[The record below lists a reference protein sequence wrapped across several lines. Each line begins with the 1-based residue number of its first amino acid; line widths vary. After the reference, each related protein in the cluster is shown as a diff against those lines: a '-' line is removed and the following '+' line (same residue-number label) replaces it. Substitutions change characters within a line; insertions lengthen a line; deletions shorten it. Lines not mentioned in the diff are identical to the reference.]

1 MQKNKKLLLTA
12 AVSAAVFV
20 GGISPVVPGGVSM
33 VYAASMPS
41 TYTKDGVTYEYDHQS
56 GLMGIYYNIN
66 KKRYALVTYSDDTYA
81 TVASSMTGTYTDDS
95 KNIAGALSM
104 YDDTFDQEVSTT
116 GAVVSGGS
124 NNISIGQGTMVS
136 GGTNNIAIGEMTR
149 DRGIIRITKAHST
162 VFGGKGNT
170 ASGENS
176 SVSGG
181 ENNTAN
187 SKSSSVFG
195 GSYNTASGT
204 DSLVSGGQYNTA
216 KIDYSSVFG
225 GMNNTASGQWSSA
238 FGGWKNTASGE
249 NSSVSGGENNTANVQ
264 YSSVFG
270 GSDNN
275 ASGQYSSVFG
285 GKNNIVVQNG
295 ARASIMGGQI
305 DPDISDE
312 ERILYIKEK
321 QYADKQYSTALGG
334 ENSVVGG
341 YYSTAVAGGSTGYKA
356 DNSLAAGS
364 QSVVTVA
371 NGTAIGYQA
380 TTNKDGT
387 IAFGHDAGDVSGYTV
402 TWEKDSNGN
411 IKYEYRPTITEN
423 TYSSAYYN
431 RLVKIA
437 DGIDAHDA
445 VTVGQLNK
453 AVANAGGGVAYTAGS
468 DIDISSANAISVK
481 KAGAIAS
488 GNTGLVT
495 GGTVYS
501 TTNALNTQITAT
513 SQAVE
518 SLSDKISTYGKT
530 ISSIST
536 SVTNTLSS
544 MKNTQANFV
553 DTSLSNISSDGKD
566 VIKQVV
572 KDVLAANT
580 ASTTSSTASA
590 KTANL
595 LKASFVAAPMRA
607 AANLTAGDHVD
618 ISGNTIS
625 VKADGTVASG
635 NAGLVTGGTV
645 YDAVKGKA
653 DKSYVDEGLAKK
665 ADISYVDQ
673 GLSQKVNV
681 SDFTPVKQQ
690 VETNTSDISALK
702 TGKADADGSNINVG
716 SFTAKLNTGKVE
728 KGNTGLVSGGAVY
741 DSLQTKADV
750 GYVNTIGLALDSEIK
765 GTAQG
770 LHNEIQDMGNR
781 LTKDINRV
789 GAGSA
794 ALAALH
800 PQDFN
805 PDDKWDFAVGY
816 GHYKNVNASAVGAFY
831 RPNAGTTVSLA
842 ATIGNGDPQVSAGVS
857 FKIGMGK
864 NVEKV
869 VITKDKYDAQQR
881 ENQEMKA
888 EIEELKQAI
897 MKMQAK

>member
-12 AVSAAVFV
+12 AVSAALLIGANEMANAYTYSGVTSIVDKVAEDTNGFVAQNSSNLTSTSDFSPDTGYKDPDTTKQVATGTKTINHTDSFTYKSINFYQDADEGGELRGYPADVSSIDANTMQRLTLVVSYLESGNLDSNGLKLADKTGTSGAYQTYTFIDSNGYEYVIKFAGAGGQGNWLQEGEETVTSQRTYTTQETIYTTKTVPGAWHNTGDASITINNSKVTGQKNSATTKAVNVANNSTLNVSGNVDYGSLSVANSNITV
-20 GGISPVVPGGVSM
+20 GGNASIASGGL
-33 VYAASMPS
+33 
-41 TYTKDGVTYEYDHQS
+41 K
-56 GLMGIYYNIN
+56 
-66 KKRYALVTYSDDTYA
+66 
-81 TVASSMTGTYTDDS
+81 
-95 KNIAGALSM
+95 
-104 YDDTFDQEVSTT
+104 TT
-116 GAVVSGGS
+116 GASKVDVSNGTLTIGSGAVNIAKGGILKAKVLKAAATGTETS
-124 NNISIGQGTMVS
+124 VIGSSTNIQGTLTVA
-136 GGTNNIAIGEMTR
+136 GQVKGVTAGTASTDAVNKGQLDSAVNTLT
-149 DRGIIRITKAHST
+149 TKISQ
-162 VFGGKGNT
+162 GGKT
-170 ASGENS
+170 
-176 SVSGG
+176 
-181 ENNTAN
+181 
-187 SKSSSVFG
+187 
-195 GSYNTASGT
+195 
-204 DSLVSGGQYNTA
+204 
-216 KIDYSSVFG
+216 
-225 GMNNTASGQWSSA
+225 
-238 FGGWKNTASGE
+238 
-249 NSSVSGGENNTANVQ
+249 
-264 YSSVFG
+264 
-270 GSDNN
+270 
-275 ASGQYSSVFG
+275 
-285 GKNNIVVQNG
+285 
-295 ARASIMGGQI
+295 
-305 DPDISDE
+305 
-312 ERILYIKEK
+312 
-321 QYADKQYSTALGG
+321 
-334 ENSVVGG
+334 
-341 YYSTAVAGGSTGYKA
+341 
-356 DNSLAAGS
+356 
-364 QSVVTVA
+364 
-371 NGTAIGYQA
+371 
-380 TTNKDGT
+380 
-387 IAFGHDAGDVSGYTV
+387 
-402 TWEKDSNGN
+402 
-411 IKYEYRPTITEN
+411 
-423 TYSSAYYN
+423 
-431 RLVKIA
+431 
-437 DGIDAHDA
+437 
-445 VTVGQLNK
+445 
-453 AVANAGGGVAYTAGS
+453 YTAGS

-481 KAGAIAS
+481 KAGLIAS

-580 ASTTSSTASA
+580 ASTTSSTTSA

-595 LKASFVAAPMRA
+595 LKVSFVAAPMRA

-625 VKADGTVASG
+625 VKADGIVASG
-635 NAGLVTGGTV
+635 NTGLITGGAV
-645 YDAVKGKA
+645 YDAVKDKA
-653 DKSYVDEGLAKK
+653 NKSYVDEGFAKK
-665 ADISYVDQ
+665 ADIFYVDQ

-728 KGNTGLVSGGAVY
+728 KGNTGLVSGGTVY

-750 GYVNTIGLALDSEIK
+750 GYVNTMGLALDSEIK
-765 GTAQG
+765 GTAQE

-794 ALAALH
+794 ALVALH

-816 GHYKNVNASAVGAFY
+816 GHYKNANASAVGAFY

-842 ATIGNGDPQVSAGVS
+842 ATIGNGDPQISAGVS

-869 VITKDKYDAQQR
+869 VITKDKYDAQQK
-881 ENQEMKA
+881 ENQEMRQKNNEMEKA
-888 EIEELKQAI
+888 LINQEKEIEALKQAI
-897 MKMQAK
+897 REMQTK

>member
-1 MQKNKKLLLTA
+1 MRKNKKLFLTA
-12 AVSAAVFV
+12 AVSAALLFGGYEVSNAYTYSGTTATVDKVAEDENDLVVINKSNIICTNSQNPKRIKTEVLKTGRKYAVIPDTDFIYIDVYGDGGRDSGVPDASNHYTVSQANKEYESTGIHFVQKDANTIIAYLDKDTQWILGGEDATIEDMRNHLVLEDPSYDEIVLLGDYKQLQDEESLKQTIINSAAIDISNNSQLLSNGSISTGVSTTVTKNSSLTAKEDFTTPTLTVADSNVTV
-20 GGISPVVPGGVSM
+20 GG
-33 VYAASMPS
+33 
-41 TYTKDGVTYEYDHQS
+41 
-56 GLMGIYYNIN
+56 N
-66 KKRYALVTYSDDTYA
+66 A
-81 TVASSMTGTYTDDS
+81 TVASGGLKTTGTS
-95 KNIAGALSM
+95 KVDVSNGTLTVGNGAVNIAKGGILKAKVLKAAATGTETS
-104 YDDTFDQEVSTT
+104 VIGSST
-116 GAVVSGGS
+116 
-124 NNISIGQGTMVS
+124 NIQGTLTVA
-136 GGTNNIAIGEMTR
+136 GQVKGVTAGTASTDAVNKGQLDSAVNTLT
-149 DRGIIRITKAHST
+149 TKISQ
-162 VFGGKGNT
+162 GGKT
-170 ASGENS
+170 
-176 SVSGG
+176 
-181 ENNTAN
+181 
-187 SKSSSVFG
+187 
-195 GSYNTASGT
+195 
-204 DSLVSGGQYNTA
+204 
-216 KIDYSSVFG
+216 
-225 GMNNTASGQWSSA
+225 
-238 FGGWKNTASGE
+238 
-249 NSSVSGGENNTANVQ
+249 
-264 YSSVFG
+264 
-270 GSDNN
+270 
-275 ASGQYSSVFG
+275 
-285 GKNNIVVQNG
+285 
-295 ARASIMGGQI
+295 
-305 DPDISDE
+305 
-312 ERILYIKEK
+312 
-321 QYADKQYSTALGG
+321 
-334 ENSVVGG
+334 
-341 YYSTAVAGGSTGYKA
+341 
-356 DNSLAAGS
+356 
-364 QSVVTVA
+364 
-371 NGTAIGYQA
+371 
-380 TTNKDGT
+380 
-387 IAFGHDAGDVSGYTV
+387 
-402 TWEKDSNGN
+402 
-411 IKYEYRPTITEN
+411 
-423 TYSSAYYN
+423 
-431 RLVKIA
+431 
-437 DGIDAHDA
+437 
-445 VTVGQLNK
+445 
-453 AVANAGGGVAYTAGS
+453 YTAGS
-468 DIDISSANAISVK
+468 DINISSANAISVK
-481 KAGAIAS
+481 KAGLIAS

-580 ASTTSSTASA
+580 ISTTSSTASA

-607 AANLTAGDHVD
+607 AANLTAGDYVD

-625 VKADGTVASG
+625 VKVDGTVASG
-635 NAGLVTGGTV
+635 DTGLVTGGAV
-645 YDAVKGKA
+645 YDAIKDKA

-716 SFTAKLNTGKVE
+716 SFTSKLNTGKVE
-728 KGNTGLVSGGAVY
+728 KGNTGLVSGGTVY

-750 GYVNTIGLALDSEIK
+750 GYVNTMGMALDSEIK

-816 GHYKNVNASAVGAFY
+816 GHYKNANASAVGAFY

-869 VITKDKYDAQQR
+869 MVNKDDYDKLNQKV
-881 ENQEMKA
+881 ENQDK
-888 EIEELKQAI
+888 EINEQKNEILMLKEQVEKLTQAVN
-897 MKMQAK
+897 K

>member
-12 AVSAAVFV
+12 AVSAALLFGGYGVSNAYTYSGATTTVDKIAEDTNDLVITGKSNITGTSSQNPQKVQITQTVVDGEAKTYSVTGKIYEFQYYTQFALTSGMPTYFEVDLNNLPTSIPTSIANELTTLLYNIDNSAKDWNGSNFSKGLGEIKDSANSQLELFNKKYHTNITLSYRGTGNPVRTEIYGVIKDKGISGVFKKFNFSYNGTSWVSNINTEPLYSGEGYIGGAKNTSNVSITYSLPETIETTKNLGAAAITISNTSALTGQSDITSGVSTTVTGNSSLTAKGNFTTPTLTVADSNVTV
-20 GGISPVVPGGVSM
+20 GG
-33 VYAASMPS
+33 
-41 TYTKDGVTYEYDHQS
+41 
-56 GLMGIYYNIN
+56 N
-66 KKRYALVTYSDDTYA
+66 A
-81 TVASSMTGTYTDDS
+81 TVASGGLKTTGSSKVDVSNGTLTVGNGAVNIAKGGILKAKVLKAAATGTETS
-95 KNIAGALSM
+95 VIGSSTNI
-104 YDDTFDQEVSTT
+104 
-116 GAVVSGGS
+116 
-124 NNISIGQGTMVS
+124 QGTLTVA
-136 GGTNNIAIGEMTR
+136 GQVKGVTAGTASTDAVNKGQLDSAVNTLT
-149 DRGIIRITKAHST
+149 TKISQ
-162 VFGGKGNT
+162 GGKT
-170 ASGENS
+170 
-176 SVSGG
+176 
-181 ENNTAN
+181 
-187 SKSSSVFG
+187 
-195 GSYNTASGT
+195 
-204 DSLVSGGQYNTA
+204 
-216 KIDYSSVFG
+216 
-225 GMNNTASGQWSSA
+225 
-238 FGGWKNTASGE
+238 
-249 NSSVSGGENNTANVQ
+249 
-264 YSSVFG
+264 
-270 GSDNN
+270 
-275 ASGQYSSVFG
+275 
-285 GKNNIVVQNG
+285 
-295 ARASIMGGQI
+295 
-305 DPDISDE
+305 
-312 ERILYIKEK
+312 
-321 QYADKQYSTALGG
+321 
-334 ENSVVGG
+334 
-341 YYSTAVAGGSTGYKA
+341 
-356 DNSLAAGS
+356 
-364 QSVVTVA
+364 
-371 NGTAIGYQA
+371 
-380 TTNKDGT
+380 
-387 IAFGHDAGDVSGYTV
+387 
-402 TWEKDSNGN
+402 
-411 IKYEYRPTITEN
+411 
-423 TYSSAYYN
+423 
-431 RLVKIA
+431 
-437 DGIDAHDA
+437 
-445 VTVGQLNK
+445 
-453 AVANAGGGVAYTAGS
+453 YTAGS

-481 KAGAIAS
+481 KAGLIAS

-590 KTANL
+590 RTTNL

-625 VKADGTVASG
+625 VKTDGTVASG
-635 NAGLVTGGTV
+635 NTGLVTGGVV
-645 YDAVKGKA
+645 YDAIKDKA
-653 DKSYVDEGLAKK
+653 DKFYVDTGLARK

-716 SFTAKLNTGKVE
+716 SFTTKLNTGKVE
-728 KGNTGLVSGGAVY
+728 KGNTGLVSGGTVY
-741 DSLQTKADV
+741 DSLQSKADI
-750 GYVNTIGLALDSEIK
+750 GYVNTMGMVLDSEIK

-816 GHYKNVNASAVGAFY
+816 GHYKNANASAVGAFY

-869 VITKDKYDAQQR
+869 VITKDKYDAQQK
-881 ENQEMKA
+881 ENQEMRQ
-888 EIEELKQAI
+888 EIEALKQAI
-897 MKMQAK
+897 MEMKAK

>member
-1 MQKNKKLLLTA
+1 
-12 AVSAAVFV
+12 
-20 GGISPVVPGGVSM
+20 M
-33 VYAASMPS
+33 V
-41 TYTKDGVTYEYDHQS
+41 
-56 GLMGIYYNIN
+56 L
-66 KKRYALVTYSDDTYA
+66 
-81 TVASSMTGTYTDDS
+81 
-95 KNIAGALSM
+95 
-104 YDDTFDQEVSTT
+104 
-116 GAVVSGGS
+116 
-124 NNISIGQGTMVS
+124 SIGNKADKSYVDQQI
-136 GGTNNIAIGEMTR
+136 TNVTN
-149 DRGIIRITKAHST
+149 RI
-162 VFGGKGNT
+162 
-170 ASGENS
+170 NS
-176 SVSGG
+176 V
-181 ENNTAN
+181 T
-187 SKSSSVFG
+187 
-195 GSYNTASGT
+195 
-204 DSLVSGGQYNTA
+204 
-216 KIDYSSVFG
+216 
-225 GMNNTASGQWSSA
+225 
-238 FGGWKNTASGE
+238 
-249 NSSVSGGENNTANVQ
+249 
-264 YSSVFG
+264 
-270 GSDNN
+270 
-275 ASGQYSSVFG
+275 G
-285 GKNNIVVQNG
+285 GKN
-295 ARASIMGGQI
+295 
-305 DPDISDE
+305 
-312 ERILYIKEK
+312 
-321 QYADKQYSTALGG
+321 
-334 ENSVVGG
+334 
-341 YYSTAVAGGSTGYKA
+341 
-356 DNSLAAGS
+356 
-364 QSVVTVA
+364 
-371 NGTAIGYQA
+371 
-380 TTNKDGT
+380 
-387 IAFGHDAGDVSGYTV
+387 
-402 TWEKDSNGN
+402 
-411 IKYEYRPTITEN
+411 
-423 TYSSAYYN
+423 
-431 RLVKIA
+431 
-437 DGIDAHDA
+437 
-445 VTVGQLNK
+445 
-453 AVANAGGGVAYTAGS
+453 YTAGT

-481 KAGAIAS
+481 KAGLIAS

-607 AANLTAGDHVD
+607 AANLTAGDHVN

-635 NAGLVTGGTV
+635 NTGLVTGGAV

-653 DKSYVDEGLAKK
+653 DKSYVDESLAKK

-716 SFTAKLNTGKVE
+716 SYTTKLNTGKVE
-728 KGNTGLVSGGAVY
+728 KGNTGLVSGGTVY

-750 GYVNTIGLALDSEIK
+750 GYVNTMGLALDSEIK

-816 GHYKNVNASAVGAFY
+816 GHYKNANASAVGAFY

-881 ENQEMKA
+881 ENQEMKQKNNEMEKA
-888 EIEELKQAI
+888 LINQEKEIEALKQAI
-897 MKMQAK
+897 REMQTK

>member
-1 MQKNKKLLLTA
+1 MQKNKRLLLTA
-12 AVSAAVFV
+12 AVSAALLFSGYGVSNAYTYSGVTSTVDKVAEDANDLVVTGKSNVTGTSSQNPQKVSQTQTVVNGEAKTYSVTGQSVNVGYYANYIGRPAILQVRLTNLPTSIPTSIANELINIIDNADNDAHPSFTQEQFNTLKNTINSKISVFNNKYKTSVTLETTASLTGNHTDLASLIAQKGISAAFKKFNFSYDGTNWTLSNILDSAPADGANYV
-20 GGISPVVPGGVSM
+20 GGVGNTGNTTIVYSLPETVTVTQNLGAAAITVSN
-33 VYAASMPS
+33 AS
-41 TYTKDGVTYEYDHQS
+41 TLTGQS
-56 GLMGIYYNIN
+56 DITSG
-66 KKRYALVTYSDDTYA
+66 
-81 TVASSMTGTYTDDS
+81 
-95 KNIAGALSM
+95 
-104 YDDTFDQEVSTT
+104 VSTT
-116 GAVVSGGS
+116 VTDNSSLTA
-124 NNISIGQGTMVS
+124 
-136 GGTNNIAIGEMTR
+136 
-149 DRGIIRITKAHST
+149 
-162 VFGGKGNT
+162 KGNFT
-170 ASGENS
+170 
-176 SVSGG
+176 
-181 ENNTAN
+181 TP
-187 SKSSSVFG
+187 
-195 GSYNTASGT
+195 T
-204 DSLVSGGQYNTA
+204 L
-216 KIDYSSVFG
+216 
-225 GMNNTASGQWSSA
+225 
-238 FGGWKNTASGE
+238 
-249 NSSVSGGENNTANVQ
+249 
-264 YSSVFG
+264 
-270 GSDNN
+270 
-275 ASGQYSSVFG
+275 
-285 GKNNIVVQNG
+285 
-295 ARASIMGGQI
+295 
-305 DPDISDE
+305 
-312 ERILYIKEK
+312 
-321 QYADKQYSTALGG
+321 
-334 ENSVVGG
+334 
-341 YYSTAVAGGSTGYKA
+341 
-356 DNSLAAGS
+356 
-364 QSVVTVA
+364 TVA
-371 NGTAIGYQA
+371 
-380 TTNKDGT
+380 
-387 IAFGHDAGDVSGYTV
+387 
-402 TWEKDSNGN
+402 DSN
-411 IKYEYRPTITEN
+411 
-423 TYSSAYYN
+423 
-431 RLVKIA
+431 
-437 DGIDAHDA
+437 
-445 VTVGQLNK
+445 VTVGKDATIASGGLKTTGSSKVDVSNGALTVTK
-453 AVANAGGGVAYTAGS
+453 GAVNIAKGGVLKAKVLKAAAAGTETSVIGSSTNIQGTLTVAGQVKGVTAGTATTDAVNKGQLDSAVNTLTTKISQGGKTYTAGS

-481 KAGAIAS
+481 KAGLIAS

-607 AANLTAGDHVD
+607 AANLTPGDHVD
-618 ISGNTIS
+618 ISGNTIY

-635 NAGLVTGGTV
+635 NTGLVTGGAV
-645 YDAVKGKA
+645 YNAVKDKA

-673 GLSQKVNV
+673 GLSQKVNL

-728 KGNTGLVSGGAVY
+728 KGNTGLVSGGTVY

-750 GYVNTIGLALDSEIK
+750 GYVNTMGLALDSEIK
-765 GTAQG
+765 GTARG

-816 GHYKNVNASAVGAFY
+816 GHYKNANASAVGAFY

-869 VITKDKYDAQQR
+869 MVNKDDYDKLNRKVESQAE
-881 ENQEMKA
+881 ENQEMKEA
-888 EIEELKQAI
+888 MADQNKKIQELEEAVKKLSTK
-897 MKMQAK
+897 

>member
-1 MQKNKKLLLTA
+1 MQKNKRLLLTA
-12 AVSAAVFV
+12 AVSAALFV
-20 GGISPVVPGGVSM
+20 GGFSPSF
-33 VYAASMPS
+33 A
-41 TYTKDGVTYEYDHQS
+41 DG
-56 GLMGIYYNIN
+56 
-66 KKRYALVTYSDDTYA
+66 
-81 TVASSMTGTYTDDS
+81 TVL
-95 KNIAGALSM
+95 AGRS
-104 YDDTFDQEVSTT
+104 
-116 GAVVSGGS
+116 
-124 NNISIGQGTMVS
+124 
-136 GGTNNIAIGEMTR
+136 
-149 DRGIIRITKAHST
+149 
-162 VFGGKGNT
+162 NT

-181 ENNTAN
+181 IW
-187 SKSSSVFG
+187 
-195 GSYNTASGT
+195 NTASGQG
-204 DSLVSGGQYNTA
+204 SSVSGGYTNGA
-216 KIDYSSVFG
+216 SGERSSVSG
-225 GMNNTASGQWSSA
+225 GEYNAASGEGSSVSGGDNNTASGYHSSVS
-238 FGGWKNTASGE
+238 GGWKNTASGYGSSISGGE
-249 NSSVSGGENNTANVQ
+249 GNTASGDYSFVSGGDNNTANGEWSSVSGGFENTASG
-264 YSSVFG
+264 YHSSAFG
-270 GSDNN
+270 GRDSVVQ
-275 ASGQYSSVFG
+275 GQYS
-285 GKNNIVVQNG
+285 
-295 ARASIMGGQI
+295 
-305 DPDISDE
+305 
-312 ERILYIKEK
+312 
-321 QYADKQYSTALGG
+321 
-334 ENSVVGG
+334 VG
-341 YYSTAVAGGSTGYKA
+341 VAGGSTGA
-356 DNSLAAGS
+356 NARSGLAAGK

-387 IAFGHDAGDVSGYTV
+387 IAFGHDNGDVSGYTV
-402 TWEKDSNGN
+402 TWQQRTDTDSSGN
-411 IKYEYRPTITEN
+411 IVKNPDGTTNDYTQNPTITEN
-423 TYSSAYYN
+423 TYTSAYYN

-445 VTVGQLNK
+445 VTVEQLNK
-453 AVANAGGGVAYTAGS
+453 AVANAGGSATYTAGS
-468 DIDISSANAISVK
+468 DIDISSDNAISVK

-590 KTANL
+590 KAANL

-625 VKADGTVASG
+625 VKADGTVVSG
-635 NAGLVTGGTV
+635 DTGLVTGGTV
-645 YDAVKGKA
+645 YEAVKDKA

-702 TGKADADGSNINVG
+702 TGKADADGSNINVA

-728 KGNTGLVSGGAVY
+728 KGNTGLVSGGTIY

-750 GYVNTIGLALDSEIK
+750 GYVNTMGLALDSEIK

-781 LTKDINRV
+781 LTKDINKV

-816 GHYKNVNASAVGAFY
+816 GHYKNANASAVGAFY
-831 RPNAGTTVSLA
+831 RPNTGTTVSLA
-842 ATIGNGDPQVSAGVS
+842 ATIGNGNPQVSAGVS

-869 VITKDKYDAQQR
+869 MVNKDDYDKLNRKVESQAV
-881 ENQEMKA
+881 ENKEMKEA
-888 EIEELKQAI
+888 MANQNKRIQELEEVVKKLILK
-897 MKMQAK
+897 K

>member
-12 AVSAAVFV
+12 AVSAALLFGGYGVSNAYTYSGTTMTVDKIAEDTNDLVITGKSNITGASSQNPQKVQLTQSTVQKTVSTSFSNYGFRYTLLV
-20 GGISPVVPGGVSM
+20 DHGELTPIYGGITFNLPDPTSVSSE
-33 VYAASMPS
+33 YGTKIANAL
-41 TYTKDGVTYEYDHQS
+41 TKD
-56 GLMGIYYNIN
+56 INNIIAKSQTTN
-66 KKRYALVTYSDDTYA
+66 YGYWTTFDFPETKKLIPGFQMNHDAYGGYPARPANIPCVIKFKNNTWTLSVESKYA
-81 TVASSMTGTYTDDS
+81 
-95 KNIAGALSM
+95 KIAGSDAIKGESVNGLKAVDSAIE
-104 YDDTFDQEVSTT
+104 TKIKNL
-116 GAVVSGGS
+116 GAA
-124 NNISIGQGTMVS
+124 
-136 GGTNNIAIGEMTR
+136 AI
-149 DRGIIRITKAHST
+149 T
-162 VFGGKGNT
+162 VT
-170 ASGENS
+170 
-176 SVSGG
+176 
-181 ENNTAN
+181 
-187 SKSSSVFG
+187 
-195 GSYNTASGT
+195 
-204 DSLVSGGQYNTA
+204 
-216 KIDYSSVFG
+216 
-225 GMNNTASGQWSSA
+225 
-238 FGGWKNTASGE
+238 
-249 NSSVSGGENNTANVQ
+249 
-264 YSSVFG
+264 
-270 GSDNN
+270 N
-275 ASGQYSSVFG
+275 ASALTGQS
-285 GKNNIVVQNG
+285 NITSGV
-295 ARASIMGGQI
+295 
-305 DPDISDE
+305 
-312 ERILYIKEK
+312 
-321 QYADKQYSTALGG
+321 
-334 ENSVVGG
+334 
-341 YYSTAVAGGSTGYKA
+341 STAVIG
-356 DNSLAAGS
+356 NSSL
-364 QSVVTVA
+364 
-371 NGTAIGYQA
+371 TAKGNF
-380 TTNKDGT
+380 TTPT
-387 IAFGHDAGDVSGYTV
+387 LTV
-402 TWEKDSNGN
+402 TDSN
-411 IKYEYRPTITEN
+411 
-423 TYSSAYYN
+423 
-431 RLVKIA
+431 
-437 DGIDAHDA
+437 
-445 VTVGQLNK
+445 VTVGGNASIASGGLKTTGNSKVDVSNGTLTVGNGTVNIAKGGILKAKVLKAAATGTETSVIGSSTNIQGTLTVAGQVKGVTAGTASTDAVNKGQLDS
-453 AVANAGGGVAYTAGS
+453 AVNTLTTKISQGGKTYSAGS

-481 KAGAIAS
+481 KAGLITS

-553 DTSLSNISSDGKD
+553 DTSLSNISNDGKD

-635 NAGLVTGGTV
+635 NTGLVTGGAV
-645 YDAVKGKA
+645 YDAVKDKA

-690 VETNTSDISALK
+690 LETNTTDISALK
-702 TGKADADGSNINVG
+702 TGKADVDGSNINVD
-716 SFTAKLNTGKVE
+716 SYTTKLNTGKVE
-728 KGNTGLVSGGAVY
+728 KGNTGLVSGGTVY

-750 GYVNTIGLALDSEIK
+750 GYVNTMGLALDSEIK

-816 GHYKNVNASAVGAFY
+816 GHYKNANASAVGAFY

-842 ATIGNGDPQVSAGVS
+842 TTIGNGDPQVSAGVS

-869 VITKDKYDAQQR
+869 VITKDKYDAQQK
-881 ENQEMKA
+881 ENQEMRQ
-888 EIEELKQAI
+888 EIEALKQAI
-897 MKMQAK
+897 MEMKAK

>member
-1 MQKNKKLLLTA
+1 M
-12 AVSAAVFV
+12 
-20 GGISPVVPGGVSM
+20 GGQTDRTSGEKGK
-33 VYAASMPS
+33 PS
-41 TYTKDGVTYEYDHQS
+41 G
-56 GLMGIYYNIN
+56 
-66 KKRYALVTYSDDTYA
+66 
-81 TVASSMTGTYTDDS
+81 
-95 KNIAGALSM
+95 
-104 YDDTFDQEVSTT
+104 
-116 GAVVSGGS
+116 
-124 NNISIGQGTMVS
+124 
-136 GGTNNIAIGEMTR
+136 
-149 DRGIIRITKAHST
+149 
-162 VFGGKGNT
+162 
-170 ASGENS
+170 ASGEIRNIGNDDDDEEIKGSQFAKSNPFFDEEDGFDIMSVAATSTS
-176 SVSGG
+176 STSNTVTVNYDETAAYSGIFGG
-181 ENNTAN
+181 ENNVILSNFT
-187 SKSSSVFG
+187 
-195 GSYNTASGT
+195 
-204 DSLVSGGQYNTA
+204 
-216 KIDYSSVFG
+216 
-225 GMNNTASGQWSSA
+225 
-238 FGGWKNTASGE
+238 
-249 NSSVSGGENNTANVQ
+249 
-264 YSSVFG
+264 
-270 GSDNN
+270 SD
-275 ASGQYSSVFG
+275 AYG
-285 GKNNIVVQNG
+285 GKNSV
-295 ARASIMGGQI
+295 
-305 DPDISDE
+305 
-312 ERILYIKEK
+312 ILGN
-321 QYADKQYSTALGG
+321 YSTGM
-334 ENSVVGG
+334 
-341 YYSTAVAGGSTGYKA
+341 AGGSSGVDA
-356 DNSLAAGS
+356 ENGLAAGN
-364 QSVVTVA
+364 QAVVTIA

-387 IAFGHDAGDVSGYTV
+387 IAFGHDSGDVSGYTV
-402 TWEKDSNGN
+402 TWQQRTDKDSSGN
-411 IKYEYRPTITEN
+411 IIKNADGTTNDYTLTPTITEN

-453 AVANAGGGVAYTAGS
+453 AVANAGSGAAYTAGS
-468 DIDISSANAISVK
+468 DIDISSDNAISVK

-553 DTSLSNISSDGKD
+553 DTSLSNISSDGRD
-566 VIKQVV
+566 IIKQVV

-590 KTANL
+590 KATNL
-595 LKASFVAAPMRA
+595 LKASFMAAPMRA
-607 AANLTAGDHVD
+607 AANLTPGDHVD

-635 NAGLVTGGTV
+635 NTGLVTGGTV
-645 YDAVKGKA
+645 YDAVKDKA

-690 VETNTSDISALK
+690 VEANTSDISTLK

-728 KGNTGLVSGGAVY
+728 KGNTGLVSGGTVY

-750 GYVNTIGLALDSEIK
+750 GYVNTMGLALDSEIK

-770 LHNEIQDMGNR
+770 LHNEIQNMGNR

-816 GHYKNVNASAVGAFY
+816 GHYKNANASAVGAFY

-869 VITKDKYDAQQR
+869 VITKDKYDAQQK
-881 ENQEMKA
+881 ENQEMRQKNNEMEKA
-888 EIEELKQAI
+888 LINQEKEIEALKQAI
-897 MKMQAK
+897 REMQTK

>member
-1 MQKNKKLLLTA
+1 MRKNKKLLLTA
-12 AVSAAVFV
+12 AVSAALFV
-20 GGISPVVPGGVSM
+20 GGLSPTLASGTVYGG
-33 VYAASMPS
+33 
-41 TYTKDGVTYEYDHQS
+41 
-56 GLMGIYYNIN
+56 
-66 KKRYALVTYSDDTYA
+66 RY
-81 TVASSMTGTYTDDS
+81 
-95 KNIAGALSM
+95 
-104 YDDTFDQEVSTT
+104 
-116 GAVVSGGS
+116 
-124 NNISIGQGTMVS
+124 
-136 GGTNNIAIGEMTR
+136 
-149 DRGIIRITKAHST
+149 
-162 VFGGKGNT
+162 NT
-170 ASGENS
+170 ASGDYS

-181 ENNTAN
+181 E
-187 SKSSSVFG
+187 S
-195 GSYNTASGT
+195 NTASGHG
-204 DSLVSGGQYNTA
+204 SVVSGGVDNTA
-216 KIDYSSVFG
+216 SDIYSSVFG
-225 GMNNTASGQWSSA
+225 GMFNTASGYQ
-238 FGGWKNTASGE
+238 
-249 NSSVSGGENNTANVQ
+249 SSVSGGEYNKANGEYSYVFGGWKSVVSGHN
-264 YSSVFG
+264 SSVFG
-270 GSDNN
+270 GRES
-275 ASGQYSSVFG
+275 
-285 GKNNIVVQNG
+285 VVQG
-295 ARASIMGGQI
+295 DS
-305 DPDISDE
+305 
-312 ERILYIKEK
+312 
-321 QYADKQYSTALGG
+321 STGI
-334 ENSVVGG
+334 
-341 YYSTAVAGGSTGYKA
+341 AGGSTGSSTFSA
-356 DNSLAAGS
+356 LAIGPR
-364 QSVVTVA
+364 SVVTVT

-387 IAFGHDAGDVSGYTV
+387 IAFGHDSGDVSGYTV
-402 TWEKDSNGN
+402 TWQQRTDKDSSGN
-411 IKYEYRPTITEN
+411 IIKNADGTTNDYTKDPTITEN
-423 TYSSAYYN
+423 TYTSAYYN

-445 VTVGQLNK
+445 VTVEQLNK
-453 AVANAGGGVAYTAGS
+453 AVANAGGGAAYTAGS
-468 DIDISSANAISVK
+468 DIDISSDNAISVK
-481 KAGAIAS
+481 KAGLIAS
-488 GNTGLVT
+488 GDTGLVT

-607 AANLTAGDHVD
+607 AANLTPGDNVD

-635 NAGLVTGGTV
+635 NTGLVTGGTV
-645 YDAVKGKA
+645 YDAVKDKA

-681 SDFTPVKQQ
+681 SDFTSVKQQ

-728 KGNTGLVSGGAVY
+728 KGNTGLVSGGTVY

-750 GYVNTIGLALDSEIK
+750 GYVNTMGMALDSEIK

-816 GHYKNVNASAVGAFY
+816 GHYKNANASAVGAFY

-869 VITKDKYDAQQR
+869 VITKDKYDKL
-881 ENQEMKA
+881 NQTVESQN
-888 EIEELKQAI
+888 ERIEKLEAMVQKFIASG
-897 MKMQAK
+897 K

>member
-1 MQKNKKLLLTA
+1 MQKNKKLLLIA
-12 AVSAAVFV
+12 AASATFLVGSGLTISAAVHDPSSITKRGSNTYRFNGDFV
-20 GGISPVVPGGVSM
+20 
-33 VYAASMPS
+33 
-41 TYTKDGVTYEYDHQS
+41 TKDQLIS
-56 GLMGIYYNIN
+56 L
-66 KKRYALVTYSDDTYA
+66 
-81 TVASSMTGTYTDDS
+81 
-95 KNIAGALSM
+95 LS
-104 YDDTFDQEVSTT
+104 
-116 GAVVSGGS
+116 
-124 NNISIGQGTMVS
+124 
-136 GGTNNIAIGEMTR
+136 
-149 DRGIIRITKAHST
+149 
-162 VFGGKGNT
+162 
-170 ASGENS
+170 
-176 SVSGG
+176 
-181 ENNTAN
+181 N
-187 SKSSSVFG
+187 SKF
-195 GSYNTASGT
+195 
-204 DSLVSGGQYNTA
+204 
-216 KIDYSSVFG
+216 KID
-225 GMNNTASGQWSSA
+225 T
-238 FGGWKNTASGE
+238 GWKNDEQNNNNIKEGKYGE
-249 NSSVSGGENNTANVQ
+249 TDVSFGANKRHGFDGVPTLSIDGRYIIFNDERSSSYKNNNRTHITEWNETKVYDLIPKGGYLDTELGKKADKTYIDQQITNITNKINSSTN
-264 YSSVFG
+264 
-270 GSDNN
+270 
-275 ASGQYSSVFG
+275 
-285 GKNNIVVQNG
+285 
-295 ARASIMGGQI
+295 
-305 DPDISDE
+305 
-312 ERILYIKEK
+312 EK
-321 QYADKQYSTALGG
+321 
-334 ENSVVGG
+334 
-341 YYSTAVAGGSTGYKA
+341 
-356 DNSLAAGS
+356 
-364 QSVVTVA
+364 
-371 NGTAIGYQA
+371 
-380 TTNKDGT
+380 
-387 IAFGHDAGDVSGYTV
+387 
-402 TWEKDSNGN
+402 
-411 IKYEYRPTITEN
+411 
-423 TYSSAYYN
+423 
-431 RLVKIA
+431 
-437 DGIDAHDA
+437 
-445 VTVGQLNK
+445 
-453 AVANAGGGVAYTAGS
+453 AYTAGS
-468 DIDISSANAISVK
+468 DIDISSANTISVK
-481 KAGAIAS
+481 KAGLIAS

-495 GGTVYS
+495 GGIVYS

-625 VKADGTVASG
+625 VKTDGTVASG
-635 NAGLVTGGTV
+635 NTGLVTGGVV
-645 YDAVKGKA
+645 YDAIKDKA
-653 DKSYVDEGLAKK
+653 GKSYVDEGLAKK
-665 ADISYVDQ
+665 ADISNVDQ

-728 KGNTGLVSGGAVY
+728 KGNTGLVSGGTVY

-750 GYVNTIGLALDSEIK
+750 GYVNTMGLALDSEIK

-816 GHYKNVNASAVGAFY
+816 GHYKNANASAVGAFY

-869 VITKDKYDAQQR
+869 VITKDKYDAQQK
-881 ENQEMKA
+881 ENQEMKEA
-888 EIEELKQAI
+888 LVNQSQEIEALKQAI
-897 MKMQAK
+897 REMKAK

>member
-1 MQKNKKLLLTA
+1 MRKNKKLLLTA
-12 AVSAAVFV
+12 AVSAALLFGGYEISNAYTYSGATTTVDKVAEDENDLIITSNSNITGTNDQNPNKIIKATPALYYDKTPFTWHIEEIQDVDGDIVWSGDVGPFEISKEGADAASKALSNYGYLFIYDNNDKVVYCFDASEEEDVAYVKEHYSAELKSLGWDGTVEGGWGLTTAEDPALNYTVNVYPLRDELEKPATAESKKAASITVSQNSSFMGNSNISSGISTTITGNSSLTAKGNFTTPTLTVADSNVTV
-20 GGISPVVPGGVSM
+20 GG
-33 VYAASMPS
+33 
-41 TYTKDGVTYEYDHQS
+41 
-56 GLMGIYYNIN
+56 N
-66 KKRYALVTYSDDTYA
+66 A
-81 TVASSMTGTYTDDS
+81 TVASGGLKTTGSSKVDVSNGTLTVGNGAVNIAKGGILKAKVLKAAATGTETSVIGSSTNIQGTLTVAGQVKGVTAGTATTDAVNKGQLDS
-95 KNIAGALSM
+95 A
-104 YDDTFDQEVSTT
+104 VSTLT
-116 GAVVSGGS
+116 TK
-124 NNISIGQGTMVS
+124 ISQ
-136 GGTNNIAIGEMTR
+136 
-149 DRGIIRITKAHST
+149 
-162 VFGGKGNT
+162 GGKT
-170 ASGENS
+170 
-176 SVSGG
+176 
-181 ENNTAN
+181 
-187 SKSSSVFG
+187 
-195 GSYNTASGT
+195 
-204 DSLVSGGQYNTA
+204 
-216 KIDYSSVFG
+216 
-225 GMNNTASGQWSSA
+225 
-238 FGGWKNTASGE
+238 
-249 NSSVSGGENNTANVQ
+249 
-264 YSSVFG
+264 
-270 GSDNN
+270 
-275 ASGQYSSVFG
+275 
-285 GKNNIVVQNG
+285 
-295 ARASIMGGQI
+295 
-305 DPDISDE
+305 
-312 ERILYIKEK
+312 
-321 QYADKQYSTALGG
+321 
-334 ENSVVGG
+334 
-341 YYSTAVAGGSTGYKA
+341 
-356 DNSLAAGS
+356 
-364 QSVVTVA
+364 
-371 NGTAIGYQA
+371 
-380 TTNKDGT
+380 
-387 IAFGHDAGDVSGYTV
+387 
-402 TWEKDSNGN
+402 
-411 IKYEYRPTITEN
+411 
-423 TYSSAYYN
+423 
-431 RLVKIA
+431 
-437 DGIDAHDA
+437 
-445 VTVGQLNK
+445 
-453 AVANAGGGVAYTAGS
+453 YTAGS
-468 DIDISSANAISVK
+468 DITISSANAISVK
-481 KAGAIAS
+481 KAGLIAS

-590 KTANL
+590 KAANL

-607 AANLTAGDHVD
+607 ATNLTAGDHVD

-635 NAGLVTGGTV
+635 DTGLVTGGTV
-645 YDAVKGKA
+645 YDAVKDKA

-728 KGNTGLVSGGAVY
+728 KGNTGLVSGGTVY

-750 GYVNTIGLALDSEIK
+750 GYVNTMGLALDSEIK

-805 PDDKWDFAVGY
+805 PDDKWDFAIGY
-816 GHYKNVNASAVGAFY
+816 GHYKNANASAVGAFY

-869 VITKDKYDAQQR
+869 VITKDKYDAQQK
-881 ENQEMKA
+881 ENQEMRQ
-888 EIEELKQAI
+888 EIEALKQAI
-897 MKMQAK
+897 MEMKAK

>member
-1 MQKNKKLLLTA
+1 MRKNKKLFLTA
-12 AVSAAVFV
+12 AVSAALFV
-20 GGISPVVPGGVSM
+20 GGMAPTF
-33 VYAASMPS
+33 AASMPS
-41 TYTKDGVTYEYDHQS
+41 TYTKNGVTYDHVHDS
-56 GLMGIYYNIN
+56 GLIGIYYKHAI
-66 KKRYALVTYSDDTYA
+66 KGYAVVTYTDNTYK
-81 TVASSMTGTYTDDS
+81 TVKSSVTGTYTG
-95 KNIAGALSM
+95 NAL
-104 YDDTFDQEVSTT
+104 V
-116 GAVVSGGS
+116 
-124 NNISIGQGTMVS
+124 
-136 GGTNNIAIGEMTR
+136 
-149 DRGIIRITKAHST
+149 
-162 VFGGKGNT
+162 

-181 ENNTAN
+181 EDNTACGVGSSVSGGYAN
-187 SKSSSVFG
+187 IASGDASGDYLSVSKYSSVSGGESNTASGWCSSVSGGQSNTASGTESSVSGGAINTASGDYSSVSGGNNNVASGTDSSVFGGFQNTASNESSSVFG
-195 GSYNTASGT
+195 GESNTASGW
-204 DSLVSGGQYNTA
+204 Y
-216 KIDYSSVFG
+216 
-225 GMNNTASGQWSSA
+225 SSA
-238 FGGWKNTASGE
+238 FGG
-249 NSSVSGGENNTANVQ
+249 Q
-264 YSSVFG
+264 
-270 GSDNN
+270 GS
-275 ASGQYSSVFG
+275 
-285 GKNNIVVQNG
+285 VVQG
-295 ARASIMGGQI
+295 L
-305 DPDISDE
+305 D
-312 ERILYIKEK
+312 
-321 QYADKQYSTALGG
+321 
-334 ENSVVGG
+334 SVG
-341 YYSTAVAGGSTGYKA
+341 VAGGSTGA
-356 DNSLAAGS
+356 GTNNSLAAGY
-364 QSVVTVA
+364 QSTVTVK

-402 TWEKDSNGN
+402 TWQKDSNGN
-411 IKYEYRPTITEN
+411 NDYTKDPTIAEN

-445 VTVGQLNK
+445 VTVQQLNK
-453 AVANAGGGVAYTAGS
+453 AVANAGGGSGKTYTAGS

-481 KAGAIAS
+481 KAGLIAS

-572 KDVLAANT
+572 KDVLAAKT

-590 KTANL
+590 KAANL

-635 NAGLVTGGTV
+635 DTGLVTGGTM
-645 YDAVKGKA
+645 YDAVKDKA
-653 DKSYVDEGLAKK
+653 DKSYVDEGLARK
-665 ADISYVDQ
+665 ADVSYVDQ

-690 VETNTSDISALK
+690 VETNTLDISALK

-750 GYVNTIGLALDSEIK
+750 GYVNTMGLALDSEIK
-765 GTAQG
+765 GTAQV

-816 GHYKNVNASAVGAFY
+816 GHYKNANASAVGAFY

-869 VITKDKYDAQQR
+869 VITKDKYDAQQK
-881 ENQEMKA
+881 ENQEMRQKNNEMEKA
-888 EIEELKQAI
+888 LINQEKEIEALKQAI
-897 MKMQAK
+897 REMQTK

>member
-12 AVSAAVFV
+12 AVSAALFV
-20 GGISPVVPGGVSM
+20 GGLSPTL
-33 VYAASMPS
+33 AAGKVLAGDNN
-41 TYTKDGVTYEYDHQS
+41 TAS
-56 GLMGIYYNIN
+56 GN
-66 KKRYALVTYSDDTYA
+66 YS
-81 TVASSMTGTYTDDS
+81 S
-95 KNIAGALSM
+95 
-104 YDDTFDQEVSTT
+104 
-116 GAVVSGGS
+116 VSGGQDNTAS
-124 NNISIGQGTMVS
+124 GEWSSVS
-136 GGTNNIAIGEMTR
+136 GGYDNTANWKNSSVSG
-149 DRGIIRITKAHST
+149 
-162 VFGGKGNT
+162 GGKNTASGLGSSVSGGNANTASGDLSSVSGGGINTASGLSSSVSGGWGNT
-170 ASGENS
+170 ASGEKS

-181 ENNTAN
+181 Y
-187 SKSSSVFG
+187 G
-195 GSYNTASGT
+195 NTASG
-204 DSLVSGGQYNTA
+204 
-216 KIDYSSVFG
+216 KYSSVFG
-225 GMNNTASGQWSSA
+225 G
-238 FGGWKNTASGE
+238 E
-249 NSSVSGGENNTANVQ
+249 YNVAYDKIEEEGTPMGIVQ
-264 YSSVFG
+264 LGKVSSVFG
-270 GSDNN
+270 GEYNVAYGYFTSI
-275 ASGQYSSVFG
+275 FG
-285 GKNNIVVQNG
+285 GQ
-295 ARASIMGGQI
+295 
-305 DPDISDE
+305 
-312 ERILYIKEK
+312 
-321 QYADKQYSTALGG
+321 
-334 ENSVVGG
+334 NSVVQGI
-341 YYSTAVAGGSTGYKA
+341 YSTGVAGGSTGA
-356 DNSLAAGS
+356 NARSGLAAGK

-387 IAFGHDAGDVSGYTV
+387 IAFGHDNGDVSGYTV
-402 TWEKDSNGN
+402 TWQQRTDTDSSGN
-411 IKYEYRPTITEN
+411 IVKNPDGTTNDYTQNPTITEN
-423 TYSSAYYN
+423 TYTSAYYN

-445 VTVGQLNK
+445 VTVEQLNK
-453 AVANAGGGVAYTAGS
+453 AVANAGSGAAYTAGS
-468 DIDISSANAISVK
+468 DIDISSDNAISVK

-553 DTSLSNISSDGKD
+553 DTSLSNISSDGRD

-590 KTANL
+590 KATNL
-595 LKASFVAAPMRA
+595 LKASFMAAPMRA
-607 AANLTAGDHVD
+607 AANLTPGDHVD

-635 NAGLVTGGTV
+635 NTGLVTGGVV
-645 YDAVKGKA
+645 YDAVKDKA
-653 DKSYVDEGLAKK
+653 DKSYVDDGLARK

-673 GLSQKVNV
+673 GFSQKVNV

-702 TGKADADGSNINVG
+702 TSKADADGSNINVG

-728 KGNTGLVSGGAVY
+728 KGNTDLVSGGTVY

-750 GYVNTIGLALDSEIK
+750 GYVNTMGLALDSEIK

-816 GHYKNVNASAVGAFY
+816 GHYKNANASAVGAFY

>member
-1 MQKNKKLLLTA
+1 MRKNKKLLLTA
-12 AVSAAVFV
+12 AVSAALLFGGYGVSNAYTYSGVTTTVDKVAEDANDLLVTSKSNVTGNSSQDPQKIVSKTATYKGNFRFSYDVGHHHTGYVQEYLNLDKLPQNVTDSIANELINTLKTCSNNNELQSIISNFNSKYGTKIEGSYSLDKTGRQGPDDYDGYSPIKSCFGTPKGIINYFGLKYQNNEWSTNTTVNVYNTGSGSEDYQDITGGIGNTTVETRKQEAAAINVTNSSALIGQSDITSGVSTTVTGNSSLTAKGNFTTPTLTVADSNVTV
-20 GGISPVVPGGVSM
+20 GG
-33 VYAASMPS
+33 
-41 TYTKDGVTYEYDHQS
+41 
-56 GLMGIYYNIN
+56 N
-66 KKRYALVTYSDDTYA
+66 A
-81 TVASSMTGTYTDDS
+81 TVASGGLKTTGSSKVDVSNGTLTVGNGAVNIAKGGILKAKVLKAAATGTETS
-95 KNIAGALSM
+95 VIGSSTNI
-104 YDDTFDQEVSTT
+104 
-116 GAVVSGGS
+116 
-124 NNISIGQGTMVS
+124 QGTLTVA
-136 GGTNNIAIGEMTR
+136 GQVKGVTAGTASTDAVNKGQLDSAVNTLT
-149 DRGIIRITKAHST
+149 TKISQ
-162 VFGGKGNT
+162 GGKT
-170 ASGENS
+170 
-176 SVSGG
+176 
-181 ENNTAN
+181 
-187 SKSSSVFG
+187 
-195 GSYNTASGT
+195 
-204 DSLVSGGQYNTA
+204 
-216 KIDYSSVFG
+216 
-225 GMNNTASGQWSSA
+225 
-238 FGGWKNTASGE
+238 
-249 NSSVSGGENNTANVQ
+249 
-264 YSSVFG
+264 
-270 GSDNN
+270 
-275 ASGQYSSVFG
+275 
-285 GKNNIVVQNG
+285 
-295 ARASIMGGQI
+295 
-305 DPDISDE
+305 
-312 ERILYIKEK
+312 
-321 QYADKQYSTALGG
+321 
-334 ENSVVGG
+334 
-341 YYSTAVAGGSTGYKA
+341 
-356 DNSLAAGS
+356 
-364 QSVVTVA
+364 
-371 NGTAIGYQA
+371 
-380 TTNKDGT
+380 
-387 IAFGHDAGDVSGYTV
+387 
-402 TWEKDSNGN
+402 
-411 IKYEYRPTITEN
+411 
-423 TYSSAYYN
+423 
-431 RLVKIA
+431 
-437 DGIDAHDA
+437 
-445 VTVGQLNK
+445 
-453 AVANAGGGVAYTAGS
+453 YTAGS

-481 KAGAIAS
+481 KAGLIAS

-580 ASTTSSTASA
+580 ASTTSSIASA

-635 NAGLVTGGTV
+635 NTGLVTGGAV
-645 YDAVKGKA
+645 YDTVKDKA
-653 DKSYVDEGLAKK
+653 DKSYVDEGLARK

-728 KGNTGLVSGGAVY
+728 KGNTGLVSGSTVY

-750 GYVNTIGLALDSEIK
+750 GYVNTMGLALDSEIK

-816 GHYKNVNASAVGAFY
+816 GHYKNANASAVGAFY

-869 VITKDKYDAQQR
+869 VITKDKYDAQQK
-881 ENQEMKA
+881 ENPVC
-888 EIEELKQAI
+888 
-897 MKMQAK
+897 

>member
-1 MQKNKKLLLTA
+1 MRKNKKLLLTA
-12 AVSAAVFV
+12 AVSAALFV
-20 GGISPVVPGGVSM
+20 GGLSPVLAVNTAGGL
-33 VYAASMPS
+33 
-41 TYTKDGVTYEYDHQS
+41 K
-56 GLMGIYYNIN
+56 
-66 KKRYALVTYSDDTYA
+66 
-81 TVASSMTGTYTDDS
+81 
-95 KNIAGALSM
+95 
-104 YDDTFDQEVSTT
+104 TT
-116 GAVVSGGS
+116 VSGG
-124 NNISIGQGTMVS
+124 NNNTARSIYTS
-136 GGTNNIAIGEMTR
+136 
-149 DRGIIRITKAHST
+149 
-162 VFGGKGNT
+162 VFGGDSNT
-170 ASGENS
+170 ASGDYS
-176 SVSGG
+176 TISGG
-181 ENNTAN
+181 YGNTTKNDHASVFGGYQNTASGIYSTASGGFVN
-187 SKSSSVFG
+187 TASGDRSSVFG
-195 GSYNTASGT
+195 GSG
-204 DSLVSGGQYNTA
+204 
-216 KIDYSSVFG
+216 
-225 GMNNTASGQWSSA
+225 NTASGQWSSVYGGSTNYA
-238 FGGWKNTASGE
+238 NGTCVSIFGGTQNVIYTPAP
-249 NSSVSGGENNTANVQ
+249 GGR
-264 YSSVFG
+264 YSTSLG
-270 GSDNN
+270 GSG
-275 ASGQYSSVFG
+275 STLLG
-285 GKNNIVVQNG
+285 
-295 ARASIMGGQI
+295 
-305 DPDISDE
+305 DIT
-312 ERILYIKEK
+312 
-321 QYADKQYSTALGG
+321 TAI
-334 ENSVVGG
+334 
-341 YYSTAVAGGSTGYKA
+341 AGGSTGA
-356 DNSLAAGS
+356 NARSGLAAGK

-387 IAFGHDAGDVSGYTV
+387 IAFGHDNGDVSGYTV
-402 TWEKDSNGN
+402 TWQQRTDTDSSGN
-411 IKYEYRPTITEN
+411 IVKNPDGTTNDYTQNPTITEN
-423 TYSSAYYN
+423 TYTSAYYN

-445 VTVGQLNK
+445 VTVEQLNK
-453 AVANAGGGVAYTAGS
+453 AVANAGSGAAYTAGS
-468 DIDISSANAISVK
+468 DIDISSDNAISVK

-553 DTSLSNISSDGKD
+553 DTSLSNISSDGRD
-566 VIKQVV
+566 IIKQVV

-590 KTANL
+590 KATNL
-595 LKASFVAAPMRA
+595 LKASFMAAPMRA
-607 AANLTAGDHVD
+607 AANLTPGDHVD

-635 NAGLVTGGTV
+635 NTGLVTGGTV
-645 YDAVKGKA
+645 YDAVKDKA

-690 VETNTSDISALK
+690 VEANTSDISTLK

-728 KGNTGLVSGGAVY
+728 KGNTGLVSGGTVY

-750 GYVNTIGLALDSEIK
+750 GYVNTMGLALDSEIK

-816 GHYKNVNASAVGAFY
+816 GHYKNANASAVGAFY

-869 VITKDKYDAQQR
+869 MVNKDDYDKLNQKV
-881 ENQEMKA
+881 ENQDK
-888 EIEELKQAI
+888 EINEQKNEIQMLKEQVEKLSQAVN
-897 MKMQAK
+897 K

>member
-1 MQKNKKLLLTA
+1 MQKNKRLLLTA
-12 AVSAAVFV
+12 AVSAALLF
-20 GGISPVVPGGVSM
+20 GMNG
-33 VYAASMPS
+33 YANAY
-41 TYTKDGVTYEYDHQS
+41 TYSGVT
-56 GLMGIYYNIN
+56 
-66 KKRYALVTYSDDTYA
+66 T
-81 TVASSMTGTYTDDS
+81 TVS
-95 KNIAGALSM
+95 K
-104 YDDTFDQEVSTT
+104 VSEDKNNFV
-116 GAVVSGGS
+116 AQNGS
-124 NNISIGQGTMVS
+124 NITSTGDFSPDTGYKDPDTITTSPKEVTM
-136 GGTNNIAIGEMTR
+136 
-149 DRGIIRITKAHST
+149 
-162 VFGGKGNT
+162 
-170 ASGENS
+170 
-176 SVSGG
+176 
-181 ENNTAN
+181 
-187 SKSSSVFG
+187 
-195 GSYNTASGT
+195 
-204 DSLVSGGQYNTA
+204 SLS
-216 KIDYSSVFG
+216 
-225 GMNNTASGQWSSA
+225 
-238 FGGWKNTASGE
+238 
-249 NSSVSGGENNTANVQ
+249 
-264 YSSVFG
+264 
-270 GSDNN
+270 SDN
-275 ASGQYSSVFG
+275 YSFS
-285 GKNNIVVQNG
+285 
-295 ARASIMGGQI
+295 A
-305 DPDISDE
+305 ISDE
-312 ERILYIKEK
+312 GFDDYVLCNVPSNMPDSIGNELINILINTGSEGDEPLDAFNNKYGTNIFYYIEHDAASPGLTEFYEALASEAWGGVPGHTYYGNDLEELKKYYKYENGKIYRRTNSSGNNWYVARIESTGDSVPNFHYTTDVTTTVPGTWHNTGDAFVTINNAKVTTQKNSATTKAVSVSNNGSLTVSGS
-321 QYADKQYSTALGG
+321 ADYGSL
-334 ENSVVGG
+334 SVADSNVTVGG
-341 YYSTAVAGGSTGYKA
+341 NASVSSGGLKTTGKSKVDVSNGTLTVKSGAV
-356 DNSLAAGS
+356 N
-364 QSVVTVA
+364 VA
-371 NGTAIGYQA
+371 NGGILKAKVLKAAATNTETSVIGSSTNIQGTLTVAGQIKGVTA
-380 TTNKDGT
+380 GT
-387 IAFGHDAGDVSGYTV
+387 EST
-402 TWEKDSNGN
+402 
-411 IKYEYRPTITEN
+411 
-423 TYSSAYYN
+423 
-431 RLVKIA
+431 
-437 DGIDAHDA
+437 DA
-445 VTVGQLNK
+445 VNKGQLDS
-453 AVANAGGGVAYTAGS
+453 AVNTLTTKISQGGKTYTAGS

-481 KAGAIAS
+481 KAGLIAS

-572 KDVLAANT
+572 KDVMAANT

-625 VKADGTVASG
+625 VKTDGTVASG
-635 NAGLVTGGTV
+635 DTGLVTGGIV
-645 YDAVKGKA
+645 YNAVKDKA
-653 DKSYVDEGLAKK
+653 DKSYVDEGLARK

-728 KGNTGLVSGGAVY
+728 KGNTGLVSGGTVY

-750 GYVNTIGLALDSEIK
+750 GYVNTMGLALDSEIK
-765 GTAQG
+765 RTAQG

-816 GHYKNVNASAVGAFY
+816 GHYKNANASAVGAFY

-842 ATIGNGDPQVSAGVS
+842 ATIGNGDPQVSASVS

-869 VITKDKYDAQQR
+869 MVNKDDYDKLNR
-881 ENQEMKA
+881 KVENQDE
-888 EIEELKQAI
+888 EINEQKNEILMLKEQVEKLIQAVN
-897 MKMQAK
+897 K